1 MNLKN
6 QKFFICRHCG
16 NLVGMIENS
25 GVPIVCCGEKM
36 QELIPNTV
44 DASSEKH
51 VPVVK
56 IDGNTVN
63 VEIGSKPHPM
73 TEDHFIKWIYLQTD
87 DGGQRKN
94 LEPNSEP
101 KATFILSQGKPLIAY
116 AYCNI
121 HGLWSANC

>member
-1 MNLKN
+1 MKD

-25 GVPIVCCGEKM
+25 GVPMVCCGEKM
-36 QELIPNTV
+36 HELIPNTV
-44 DASSEKH
+44 DGDTEKH

-56 IDGNTVN
+56 IDGNIVTVE
-63 VEIGSKPHPM
+63 VGSKPHPM
-73 TEDHFIKWIYLQTD
+73 TEDHLIKWIYLQTT

-94 LEPNSEP
+94 LDIKDQP
-101 KATFILSQGKPLIAY
+101 KATFIVNESEPVVAY

-121 HGLWSANC
+121 HGLWSTNLN